1 MAMIDALA
9 HSELF
14 GHLQRQ
20 HLETLANRS
29 RGFTFAAGDTI
40 FREGDEATEVYILT
54 EGRVALEIGIRPVA
68 DRPALPTTV
77 ELVTEN
83 ECFGWSP
90 LVEPH
95 VYTASARCLAP
106 CTVIALKGD
115 VLRKA
120 MSDDPAMGYQ
130 VMGKLAQMVSRR
142 LARTRMRLTTG
153 LGLVLRGEDSD
164 LSGVPD
170 SRSA

>member
-9 HSELF
+9 RSELF

-20 HLETLANRS
+20 HLVKLANRS
-29 RGFTFAAGDTI
+29 RGFTYAAGQMV
-40 FREGDEATEVYILT
+40 FSEGDEATEVYILT
-54 EGRVALEIGIRPVA
+54 EGRVALEIEIRPVA
-68 DRPALPTTV
+68 DRPAIPTTV

-90 LVEPH
+90 LAEPYI
-95 VYTASARCLAP
+95 YTASARCMTP
-106 CTVIALKGD
+106 CTAVALKGD

-120 MSDDPAMGYQ
+120 MSDDPAMGHQ
-130 VMGKLAQMVSRR
+130 VMGKLVQMVSRR

-153 LGLVLRGEDSD
+153 LGIVLRGEESD
-164 LSGVPD
+164 LSEVSA